1 MRYLRG
7 SNSADRKPRTA
18 DLFSPL
24 YSLPFFPP
32 PPPAPP
38 MWFKNLVI
46 YRLHD
51 WSLSAS
57 ELEDK
62 LNQRPL
68 LPCGNFDMQSRGWV
82 QPAHEERLLY
92 TQNQQHLLALGVE
105 QKLLPASVI
114 NQTTKDRAKQMAQEQ
129 GFPVGRRQ
137 MRELKDRVAEE
148 LRARAFCRRRVTH
161 AWIDT
166 VNQRLLVNAAGT
178 NRAEELI
185 ETLRETLGTLP
196 VTLLETNKPPTVA
209 MAAWLMLGDAPGH
222 FSIDEDLELQSPQEN
237 KAIVRYVRH
246 PLEGKEIQTHISAG
260 KHATRLGLTWAD
272 RIALLLNDELQIKR
286 LQFLDILKESTA
298 EVSESADEQFAIDFA
313 LMTGELSKLVSE
325 LIDVL
330 EGEKEN
336 EQAEPLRKRA

>member
-1 MRYLRG
+1 
-7 SNSADRKPRTA
+7 
-18 DLFSPL
+18 
-24 YSLPFFPP
+24 
-32 PPPAPP
+32 

-51 WSLSAS
+51 WSVSAS

-62 LNQRPL
+62 LNRRPL

-82 QPAHEERLLY
+82 QPAHEARLLY

-114 NQTTKDRAKQMAQEQ
+114 NQTTKDRAKQIAEEQ

-137 MRELKDRVAEE
+137 MRELKERVAEE

-166 VNQRLLVNAAGT
+166 VNQRMLVNAAGT
-178 NRAEELI
+178 NRAEELL

-196 VTLLETNKPPTVA
+196 ATLLETNKPPTVA

-222 FSIDEDLELQSPQEN
+222 FTIDEDLELQSPQEN

-246 PLEGKEIQTHISAG
+246 PLEGKDIQSHISAG
-260 KHATRLGLTWAD
+260 KHATRLGLTWSD

-286 LQFLDILKESTA
+286 LQFLDILKEATA
-298 EVSESADEQFAIDFA
+298 EASESADEQFAIDFA
-313 LMTGELSKLVSE
+313 LMTGELAKLVTE
-325 LIDVL
+325 LIVEL
-330 EGEKEN
+330 GGEKE
-336 EQAEPLRKRA
+336 ERESAQLVA

>member
-1 MRYLRG
+1 
-7 SNSADRKPRTA
+7 
-18 DLFSPL
+18 
-24 YSLPFFPP
+24 
-32 PPPAPP
+32 

-51 WSLSAS
+51 WSVSAS

-62 LNQRPL
+62 LNARPL
-68 LPCGNFDMQSRGWV
+68 LPCGNFDMHSRGWV
-82 QPAHEERLLY
+82 NPAHEERLLY

-114 NQTTKDRAKQMAQEQ
+114 NQTTKDRARQIAQEQ

-137 MRELKDRVAEE
+137 MRELKDRVTEE
-148 LRARAFCRRRVTH
+148 LRARAFSRRRITH

-178 NRAEELI
+178 NRAEEVI

-196 VTLLETNKPPTVA
+196 VTLLETEKAPTVA
-209 MAAWLMLGDAPGH
+209 MGAWLMLGDASGH

-246 PLEGKEIQTHISAG
+246 PLEGKEIQSHISSG

-272 RIALLLNDELQIKR
+272 RISFVLNGELQIKR
-286 LQFLDILKESTA
+286 LQFLDILKEATA
-298 EVSESADEQFAIDFA
+298 EASESADEQFAVDFA
-313 LMTGELSKLVSE
+313 LMTGELSKVVSE
-325 LIDVL
+325 LITEL
-330 EGEKEN
+330 GGEKESR
-336 EQAEPLRKRA
+336 QMEPLRKLAS